1 MTDIPT
7 GRTGI
12 RTVRRK
18 VRRKVQTLG
27 ETFGKSDRLS
37 QRSEKLSESPTGCPN
52 AWRSFRKVRR
62 SIPTLGKA
70 FGKSDGLP
78 QHLEKLSESPTERPN
93 AWRSFRKVRRSVPT
107 LGEAFGRSDGA
118 SQRSEKLSESPTGRQ
133 NVRRDFRTFRRKK
146 QDEKPIKNYLLTLK
160 TSTIMQIITSQV
172 PYTSKARN
180 AEHDYLFNKLV
191 EAISKE
197 FATKHNFLAYHQRMT
212 AALADENASY
222 TRTTKYVDTD
232 TLVQKDNARDNLFRR
247 LKLHLQSAELDP
259 DADVAAAA
267 ARCLEALGSQNPTT
281 LPYTE
286 NTAAVR
292 DIVDKL
298 ESDHYAPSVEQVGAA
313 QLVADLKAANNDFDA
328 LYTARADERYARNT
342 SAPDMKVARAAMEA
356 AYADVADIVNALY
369 IQSTVLAPDEETLAE
384 VTAIATTVN
393 ALISQYTLVLSRR
406 GVGKTTDDT
415 TDTDT
420 PDEGGTDTPQ
430 PEPEEPGGDEGE
442 GGSPL

>member
-1 MTDIPT
+1 
-7 GRTGI
+7 
-12 RTVRRK
+12 
-18 VRRKVQTLG
+18 
-27 ETFGKSDRLS
+27 
-37 QRSEKLSESPTGCPN
+37 
-52 AWRSFRKVRR
+52 
-62 SIPTLGKA
+62 
-70 FGKSDGLP
+70 
-78 QHLEKLSESPTERPN
+78 
-93 AWRSFRKVRRSVPT
+93 
-107 LGEAFGRSDGA
+107 
-118 SQRSEKLSESPTGRQ
+118 
-133 NVRRDFRTFRRKK
+133 
-146 QDEKPIKNYLLTLK
+146 
-160 TSTIMQIITSQV
+160 MQIITSQV

-191 EAISKE
+191 EAITQE

-259 DADVAAAA
+259 DADTSAAA
-267 ARCLEALGSQNPTT
+267 ARCLEAVGSQNPTT

-328 LYTARADERYARNT
+328 LYTARADERYARNV

-384 VTAIATTVN
+384 VTAIATTGN
-393 ALISQYTLVLSRR
+393 AII
-406 GVGKTTDDT
+406 
-415 TDTDT
+415 
-420 PDEGGTDTPQ
+420 
-430 PEPEEPGGDEGE
+430 
-442 GGSPL
+442 